1 MNKLKTPILLLFLI
15 MSVSVMAQRQR
26 NYVYLF
32 DCTWSMKRPNG
43 IWEQAKQ
50 FMKDNIDQL
59 DENANVTIV
68 LFHQITA
75 NFIFLLLINVDKS

>member
-1 MNKLKTPILLLFLI
+1 

-50 FMKDNIDQL
+50 FMKDDIDQL

-75 NFIFLLLINVDKS
+75 NPICFKAVNDNVKVYQKIIQ

>member
-1 MNKLKTPILLLFLI
+1 
-15 MSVSVMAQRQR
+15 
-26 NYVYLF
+26 
-32 DCTWSMKRPNG
+32 MKRPNG

-50 FMKDNIDQL
+50 FMKDDIDQL

-75 NFIFLLLINVDKS
+75 NFIFSFVN